1 MFGFQVPA
9 LLLLLCLHSGIT
21 EDIDV
26 GLPLRLTP
34 YIQSGNI
41 AEARSLSLV
50 TKLTPNIVSYSG
62 FFTVDEECDS
72 NMFFWF
78 FPAKNNYTENPLALW
93 LNGGPGSSSL
103 FGLFTENGPYELSLD
118 LELKL
123 REYSWNEESS
133 VIYLDNPVGTGFS
146 FAKGVECY
154 SRNQSHV
161 AKNAVNALEQ
171 FFELFPEFKDNKFFL
186 TGESYA
192 GKYIPSIGNA
202 IHQGPTTIKN
212 LEGIAIGNGLID
224 PINQLNY
231 SKLYYELGLIDL
243 NTKNE
248 MAEIEKNIQEV
259 IQEGNYT
266 AAMILR
272 NDVLLSETFGK
283 RSGYTHFYNFLHA
296 SPPEQADY
304 EAFINK
310 PEVSLNNKYLIILQ

>member
-1 MFGFQVPA
+1 M
-9 LLLLLCLHSGIT
+9 LCLGAGIAQ
-21 EDIDV
+21 DV

-34 YIQSGNI
+34 YIKSGNI
-41 AEARSLSLV
+41 EEARALSLI
-50 TKLTPNIVSYSG
+50 TDLSPNITSYSG

-78 FPAKNNYTENPLALW
+78 FPAKNNYLENPVVLW

-118 LELKL
+118 LELGL

-171 FFELFPEFKDNKFFL
+171 FFELFPELKENKFFL

-212 LEGIAIGNGLID
+212 LAGIAIGDGLID
-224 PINQLNY
+224 PINQSNY
-231 SKLYYELGLIDL
+231 SRLYYQLGLIDSK
-243 NTKNE
+243 TKKE
-248 MAEIEKNIQEV
+248 MEEVEKNIQV
-259 IQEGNYT
+259 AIQEGNYT

-272 NDVLLSETFGK
+272 NDVLLDQLFAN
-283 RSGYTHFYNFLHA
+283 RSGYTHFYNFLYA
-296 SPPEQADY
+296 SSPEQADY

-310 PEVSLNNKYLIILQ
+310 PEVGLCHADTKW